1 MLIEVVVI
9 NFFAKIKKIFPCFQ
23 KIKTDVLL
31 SLLSSNGEGC
41 WFGFA
46 SSGGMHR
53 EENLKHQ
60 TSAFNFS
67 LIKSTFISLK
77 TINPTTKMR

>member
-31 SLLSSNGEGC
+31 SLLSSNGDGC

-53 EENLKHQ
+53 EENLKNI
-60 TSAFNFS
+60 SNGFYFS
-67 LIKSTFISLK
+67 LIKVPLNK
-77 TINPTTKMR
+77 PL